1 MSTAARAQ
9 GGVLE
14 EILASTRRDV
24 ETRREARPEGALME
38 AAAQRQDRRPGR
50 LRDALRGTGM
60 SVVAEFKRRSP
71 SAGALREDA
80 DATTIAAA
88 YERAGASAISVLTE
102 RAYFEGS
109 LADLEAARAACELPL
124 LRKDFIVD
132 RYQLYEACAAGADAV
147 LLIVAALDDAQLA
160 SLHDAAHALDL
171 DPLVEVHSGAEL
183 RRALAVGAELIGMNN
198 RDLRSFTV
206 DLETTVALM
215 PWMPAGAT
223 VVSESGIHDA
233 RDLRR
238 LQQAGVHAVLIG
250 EALMRAEDP
259 EAALKALLGASE
271 GAVGAG

>member
-24 ETRREARPEGALME
+24 DVRRQARSEAALIE
-38 AAAQRQDRRPGR
+38 AAAQRLDRRRGR
-50 LRDALRGTGM
+50 LRDALGGPGI

-71 SAGALREDA
+71 SAGALRENA
-80 DATTIAAA
+80 DAATTAAA
-88 YERAGASAISVLTE
+88 YERAGASAVSVLTE

-132 RYQLYEACAAGADAV
+132 PYQLYEACAAGADAV

-160 SLHDAAHALDL
+160 SLHDAARALDL
-171 DPLVEVHSGAEL
+171 DPLVEVHSSEEL
-183 RRALAVGAELIGMNN
+183 RRAVAVGAELIGVNN
-198 RDLRSFTV
+198 RDLRDFTV
-206 DLETTVALM
+206 DLGTTVALM
-215 PWMPAGAT
+215 GQMPAGAT

-238 LQQAGVHAVLIG
+238 LQQADVHAVLIG

-259 EAALKALLGASE
+259 EVALKALLG
-271 GAVGAG
+271 GP